1 MRRAWKA
8 STPAPISNSATSRHR
23 RSPYRRCTGRRSTA
37 TARASAGAR
46 PPARAAVCCRSPPS
60 PRSGSHYRNRRPMA
74 PTCAWRS
81 PCRQAS
87 TSGAS
92 RRQRRPALP
101 GAGRSPWR
109 LQGTAGRRNRGR
121 AAGQFQAAVE
131 RHPACARAVH
141 RRRRPCRRV
150 FARPADQAGVPP
162 VLRRRRRRRAALVA
176 VVRRSPLPWSKRI
189 ALALLAGVLTV
200 LASQGQWLW
209 RQDESAYDALVGGW
223 DYRPDPS
230 VLIVA
235 IDEGSLQRIGQ
246 WPWPRSI
253 HARLLDRLTDAG
265 AERVALDL
273 VLSEPDRRDSRQDDA
288 LAAAIRRNGRV
299 VLPVLAAPAA
309 GDRMAEEMLPIPQIA
324 ASAAAIGHT
333 DVEVDGDGVARGLYL
348 HAGIGQPHWP
358 ALGLALAGLPA
369 GAVHGL
375 PDPDPGVGS
384 PYQWRRDDYV
394 RVRYAGPPERLPQVS
409 YADVLDGHV
418 DMAMLQGRRI
428 VVGMTASGIAP
439 RLLTPTTREFWMS
452 GSEYQANIASMLLQ
466 HKQIDVLPSAWQQ
479 AISAVLVALCVLLLG
494 LRLPWLAALASLPAA
509 PLLSWL
515 LLRSSDLWWAPATA
529 MLGILLV
536 LLAWAIWRI
545 SAWHRQANRDA
556 LTGLGNRL
564 RFEQSLQQECDAAR
578 RSGKPLSLAL
588 IDVDHFKRHNDLHG
602 HQVGDRVLRDVARLI
617 GAHARRPRD
626 MAARYGGDEF
636 ALVLPDTPAEGA
648 LLVIDDLIACV
659 RALPSPGDGG
669 GERVTLTIGV
679 FTRVP
684 DGELQPH
691 HFVEGADTALYQA
704 KANGRDGFVI
714 DGA

>member
-1 MRRAWKA
+1 MK
-8 STPAPISNSATSRHR
+8 
-23 RSPYRRCTGRRSTA
+23 
-37 TARASAGAR
+37 
-46 PPARAAVCCRSPPS
+46 
-60 PRSGSHYRNRRPMA
+60 
-74 PTCAWRS
+74 
-81 PCRQAS
+81 
-87 TSGAS
+87 
-92 RRQRRPALP
+92 
-101 GAGRSPWR
+101 
-109 LQGTAGRRNRGR
+109 
-121 AAGQFQAAVE
+121 
-131 RHPACARAVH
+131 
-141 RRRRPCRRV
+141 
-150 FARPADQAGVPP
+150 
-162 VLRRRRRRRAALVA
+162 
-176 VVRRSPLPWSKRI
+176 RSPLSWSTRI
-189 ALALLAGVLTV
+189 LLALLAGVLTLLV
-200 LASQGQWLW
+200 SQSQWLW
-209 RQDESAYDALVGGW
+209 RQDEAAYDAMVGAW

-246 WPWPRSI
+246 WPWPRSV

-273 VLSEPDRRDSRQDDA
+273 MLSEPDRRDSRQDDA

-299 VLPVLAAPAA
+299 ILPVLAAPAA

-324 ASAAAIGHT
+324 ASSAAIGHT
-333 DVEVDGDGVARGLYL
+333 DVEVDGDGVARGVYLY
-348 HAGIGQPHWP
+348 AGIGQAHWP
-358 ALGLALAGLPA
+358 ALGLALADLPA
-369 GAVHGL
+369 RTVRGL
-375 PDPDPGVGS
+375 PDPAPALSS

-418 DMAMLQGRRI
+418 DTAMLRGRRI

-466 HKQIDVLPSAWQQ
+466 HKQIEVLPRLWQH
-479 AISAVLVALCVLLLG
+479 AISGVLVALCVILLG
-494 LRLPWLAALASLPAA
+494 LRLPWLVALGSLPAA
-509 PLLSWL
+509 PVLSWA
-515 LLRSSDLWWAPATA
+515 LLRTSDLWWAPATA
-529 MLGILLV
+529 VLGILLV

-588 IDVDHFKRHNDLHG
+588 IDVDHFKHHNDRHG
-602 HQVGDRVLRDVARLI
+602 HQVGDRVLRDVAQQI

-648 LLVIDDLIACV
+648 RRVIEDLIACV
-659 RALPSPGDGG
+659 RALPPPGDGSDAG
-669 GERVTLTIGV
+669 VTLTIGV

-684 DGELQPH
+684 DGELHPH
-691 HFVEGADTALYQA
+691 HFVEGADSALYRA
-704 KANGRDGFVI
+704 KANGRDGYVI
-714 DGA
+714 DTEG